1 MSATQTHPAPAPA
14 SAPAAAPAASRT
26 LGLTAMTAI
35 TPMVWGT
42 TYLVTSQWLP
52 PDRPLF
58 SGVLRALP
66 AGLIL
71 LAFTRTLPRGSWW
84 WRAAVLGVLNIGA
97 FFALLFL
104 AAYRLP
110 GGVAATLGAVQPLA
124 VAGIALLLLKERPT
138 RWRLGWAI
146 AGAGGVAAM
155 VLRGDFAL
163 DAVGLAA
170 GLAGP
175 GAMATGVV
183 LTKKWGRPEGVGLL
197 AFTGWQLSAGG
208 LFLVPLALAFEGAP
222 PALDLSAVGG
232 YLWLGGVGTL
242 LAYALWFRG
251 VERLPMGA
259 LSFLPLLSPAVATLL
274 GWAALG
280 ESLTPLQLAGFALAM
295 ISIAAAQLNPRGR
308 RRGSLGKRLNLR
320 GRKS

>member
-1 MSATQTHPAPAPA
+1 
-14 SAPAAAPAASRT
+14 
-26 LGLTAMTAI
+26 
-35 TPMVWGT
+35 MVWGT

-71 LAFTRTLPRGSWW
+71 LAFTRVLPRGRRWW
-84 WRAAVLGVLNIGA
+84 GRAAVLGVLNIGA
-97 FFALLFL
+97 FNALLFL

-124 VAGIALLLLKERPT
+124 VAGLAFMLLQERPT

-155 VLRGDFAL
+155 VLRGNFVL
-163 DAVGLAA
+163 DAVGIVA
-170 GLAGP
+170 GLGGTA
-175 GAMATGVV
+175 AMASGVV
-183 LTKKWGRPEGVGLL
+183 LTKKWGRPEGVGVL

-222 PALDLSAVGG
+222 PALDGAAVGG

-242 LAYALWFRG
+242 LAYAMWFRG
-251 VERLPMGA
+251 VERLPVAA

-274 GWAALG
+274 GWAVLG
-280 ESLTPLQLAGFALAM
+280 EALTPLQLTGFTLAM
-295 ISIAAAQLNPRGR
+295 VSIAAAQLNPRR
-308 RRGSLGKRLNLR
+308 RTS
-320 GRKS
+320 